1 MYSGVGWDV
10 TTGGTITFSIN
21 SATQKGVFA
30 VMYSGAVTLTG
41 GTDIGSKTQIHAEN
55 FDTDYYFITGTEVT
69 LTATAG
75 GKIYDIRFYPAINS
89 TKGEC

>member
-1 MYSGVGWDV
+1 MYSGDV
-10 TTGGTITFSIN
+10 S
-21 SATQKGVFA
+21 
-30 VMYSGAVTLTG
+30 LTG
-41 GTDIGSKTQIHAEN
+41 GTKIGSKTQIHADN
-55 FDTDYYFITGTEVT
+55 FNTDYYFVTGNSVT